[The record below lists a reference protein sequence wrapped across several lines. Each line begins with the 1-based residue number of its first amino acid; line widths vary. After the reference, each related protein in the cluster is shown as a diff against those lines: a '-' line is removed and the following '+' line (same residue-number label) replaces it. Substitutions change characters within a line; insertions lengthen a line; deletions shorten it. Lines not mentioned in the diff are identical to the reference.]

1 MVSLCALQIEIADDA
16 EPISD
21 IDFNC
26 GRSIEDCLENLTMST
41 QLPKPVRSQSLRE
54 RARGNRKMS
63 DVTIE
68 TYTDFDA
75 AVGLVTSTSSKET
88 SPSSVENTSSSVTSS
103 RRSTKDSTPLDGGS
117 VGNTDTINFVSG
129 NPFVEVT
136 KGILHLYKENSTTSL
151 DDGVLRSHMI
161 CKNKPGFL
169 LKIAILQKMLFI
181 L

>member
-75 AVGLVTSTSSKET
+75 AVVQHEVCKGLLVGA
-88 SPSSVENTSSSVTSS
+88 
-103 RRSTKDSTPLDGGS
+103 LD
-117 VGNTDTINFVSG
+117 IHKLLLEF
-129 NPFVEVT
+129 
-136 KGILHLYKENSTTSL
+136 GIISILGDAFELAQ
-151 DDGVLRSHMI
+151 VLRQCHPQRNEALHSVHT
-161 CKNKPGFL
+161 KPDHAL
-169 LKIAILQKMLFI
+169 LKPCDRV
-181 L
+181 